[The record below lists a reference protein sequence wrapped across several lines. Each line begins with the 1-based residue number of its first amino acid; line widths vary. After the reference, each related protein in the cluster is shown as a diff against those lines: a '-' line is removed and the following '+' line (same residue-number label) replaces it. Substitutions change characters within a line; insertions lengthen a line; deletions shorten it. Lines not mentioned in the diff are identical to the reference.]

1 MDMEYLMD
9 FDTTEAVCSQIDPD
23 LYFPDN
29 LAEAMSR
36 NVTTIKNLCFQCPLV
51 SDCFEHAMR
60 MTYLDD
66 HGVWGASTAYERK
79 QMKISPSKLEFHR
92 KKIRVALTKQNE
104 GAVA

>member
-1 MDMEYLMD
+1 MN
-9 FDTTEAVCSQIDPD
+9 FDTTDALCAQVDPD

-51 SDCFEHAMR
+51 SECFESAMTL
-60 MTYLDD
+60 TYYDD

-79 QMKISPSKLEFHR
+79 QMKTLPSKLEFHR
-92 KKIRVALTKQNE
+92 KKIQSALSKQNQ